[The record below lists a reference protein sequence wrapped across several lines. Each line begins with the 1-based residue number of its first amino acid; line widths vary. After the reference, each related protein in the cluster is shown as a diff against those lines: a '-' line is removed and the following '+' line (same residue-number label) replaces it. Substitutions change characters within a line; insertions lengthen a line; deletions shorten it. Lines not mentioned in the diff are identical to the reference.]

1 MSDARISPTAA
12 YTGQTW
18 VENGLSP
25 PGFGSALGRAMYWS
39 TRPAQLIMRRAGAA
53 TLQGMLLARHSAI
66 DAIIAEEIAEGRVSA
81 VIELA
86 CGMSG
91 RGVRFT
97 SEFPDLPYIETDLP
111 GMVERKRRALDELGP
126 HAANHEVRVLD
137 AFAAHGLATLVA
149 ELRGKYRELADGG
162 GIAIIAEGLQNY
174 FDEAT
179 VRDLWQRV
187 VPLVGSG
194 VFVGDLH
201 TRDTNSGLLI
211 AAYEAALGVFVRGK
225 IHIHFQDRVAAIA
238 AMAQAGG
245 QGDLL
250 SPADICDVRE
260 PASAKRVWILQLR
273 PRS

>member
-25 PGFGSALGRAMYWS
+25 PGFGSPLGRAMYWS
-39 TRPAQLIMRRAGAA
+39 TRPAQLLMRRAGAA

-97 SEFPDLPYIETDLP
+97 TEFPDLPYIETDLP
-111 GMVERKRRALDELGP
+111 GMVERKQRALDELGP

-137 AFAAHGLATLVA
+137 AFAANGLTALVA
-149 ELRGKYRELADGG
+149 ELRAKYSELADGG

-174 FDEAT
+174 FSETT

-187 VPLVGSG
+187 VPLLGTG

-225 IHIHFQDRVAAIA
+225 IHIHFQDRAAAIA

-245 QGDLL
+245 QGELL

-273 PRS
+273 AR

>member
-25 PGFGSALGRAMYWS
+25 PGFGSPLGRAMYWS

-66 DAIIAEEIAEGRVSA
+66 DAVIAEEIAEGRVSA

-111 GMVERKRRALDELGP
+111 GMVERKQRALDELGP
-126 HAANHEVRVLD
+126 HAANHEVRVLN
-137 AFAAHGLATLVA
+137 AFSADGLPALVA
-149 ELRGKYRELADGG
+149 ELREKYSELADGG

-179 VRDLWQRV
+179 VRGLWHRSL
-187 VPLVGSG
+187 PLLGSG

-225 IHIHFQDRVAAIA
+225 IHIHFEDRAAAIA
-238 AMAQAGG
+238 AMAQEGG

-260 PASAKRVWILQLR
+260 PASAKRVWILQMR
-273 PRS
+273 APA

>member
-25 PGFGSALGRAMYWS
+25 PSFGSPLGRAMYWS

-91 RGVRFT
+91 RGLRFT
-97 SEFPDLPYIETDLP
+97 SEFPELPYIETDLP
-111 GMVERKRRALDELGP
+111 GMVERKQRALDELGP
-126 HAANHEVRVLD
+126 HAENHEVRVLD
-137 AFAAHGLATLVA
+137 AFSPHGLATLVA
-149 ELRGKYRELADGG
+149 ELRAKHRELADGG
-162 GIAIIAEGLQNY
+162 GIAVIAEGLQNY

-179 VRDLWQRV
+179 VRDLWHRV
-187 VPLVGSG
+187 VPCLGPG

-225 IHIHFQDRVAAIA
+225 IHIHFQDRAEAIA
-238 AMAQAGG
+238 AMAQEGG

-273 PRS
+273 ARS

>member
-25 PGFGSALGRAMYWS
+25 PGFGSPLGRAMYWS
-39 TRPAQLIMRRAGAA
+39 TRPAQLLMRRAGAA

-97 SEFPDLPYIETDLP
+97 TEFPDLPYIETDLP
-111 GMVERKRRALDELGP
+111 GMVERKQRALDELGP

-137 AFAAHGLATLVA
+137 AFAANGLTALVA
-149 ELRGKYRELADGG
+149 ELRVKYSELADGG

-174 FDEAT
+174 FSETT

-187 VPLVGSG
+187 VPLLGTG

-225 IHIHFQDRVAAIA
+225 IHIHFQDRAAAIA

-245 QGDLL
+245 QGELL

-273 PRS
+273 AR

>member
-25 PGFGSALGRAMYWS
+25 PGFGSPLGRAMYWS

-111 GMVERKRRALDELGP
+111 GMVERKQRALDELGP
-126 HAANHEVRVLD
+126 HAVNHEVRVLD
-137 AFAAHGLATLVA
+137 AFSPHGLATLVA
-149 ELRGKYRELADGG
+149 ELRAKYSELADGG

-174 FDEAT
+174 FSEAT

-187 VPLVGSG
+187 VPLLGTG

-225 IHIHFQDRVAAIA
+225 IHIHFQDRAAAIA

-260 PASAKRVWILQLR
+260 LASAKRVWILQLR
-273 PRS
+273 ARS